1 MPIRR
6 RRAPV
11 KKTMKALMTMM
22 RKPRA
27 RVGGRRRVSGRGILD
42 SIRSGLSSANDFL
55 RDNRLISRGLR
66 MIPGKYSKP
75 LADLADT
82 AGYGRKRR
90 SGRGILDSIKSG
102 LSSVNNFLRDN
113 RLISR
118 GLRMIPGKYSQPL
131 ATLADTAGYGRRRA
145 PARHRMGGMMLSP
158 PFMGG
163 MKMRRRVGGRVVFP
177 AVYTTGLGGLSA
189 TTM

>member
-1 MPIRR
+1 MPPKRVVR

-11 KKTMKALMTMM
+11 KTTMKALMTMM

-27 RVGGRRRVSGRGILD
+27 RRRVSGRGFLD

-82 AGYGRKRR
+82 AGC
-90 SGRGILDSIKSG
+90 
-102 LSSVNNFLRDN
+102 
-113 RLISR
+113 
-118 GLRMIPGKYSQPL
+118 
-131 ATLADTAGYGRRRA
+131 GRRRA
-145 PARHRMGGMMLSP
+145 PARRRRGGMMLSP

-163 MKMRRRVGGRVVFP
+163 MGMRRRVGGRVVFP

-189 TTM
+189 TTA

>member
-1 MPIRR
+1 MPPKRVVR

-131 ATLADTAGYGRRRA
+131 ATLADTAGYGRRR
-145 PARHRMGGMMLSP
+145 GGMMLSP

-163 MKMRRRVGGRVVFP
+163 MRMRRRVGGRVVFP

-189 TTM
+189 TTA

>member
-42 SIRSGLSSANDFL
+42 SI
-55 RDNRLISRGLR
+55 
-66 MIPGKYSKP
+66 
-75 LADLADT
+75 
-82 AGYGRKRR
+82 
-90 SGRGILDSIKSG
+90 KSG

-113 RLISR
+113 RLVSR
-118 GLRMIPGKYSQPL
+118 GLRLIPSKYSEPL
-131 ATLADTAGYGRRRA
+131 ANVAETAGYGRRRA
-145 PARHRMGGMMLSP
+145 PARRRRGGMMLSP

-189 TTM
+189 TTA